1 MVAIVTGNGL
11 GLQSSSALGLGAHGQ
26 VGNAAFGQT
35 GEQLYVNAANGNLV
49 IQDRDQL
56 LLGQGVNSSIYRAY
70 NSLGQFA
77 GDNWRPGGSR
87 TVDGLTGTLNSIG
100 STVTLTDWDG
110 SSTVYEYDASR
121 QLYVSTAWLGAS
133 VAQGDFE
140 PGYADAT
147 GTGAYATLS
156 FDEATRNWQWND
168 GNNGLSE
175 LYDATRGGRLVSTRD
190 RDGNTVGYAY
200 NAAGQLAQ
208 VTTAGGDVTYLD
220 YNAAGQLTD
229 LRSVY
234 RGMGN
239 SLVTSTTIRYA
250 YDTQGR
256 LSRVTV
262 DLSPEDNSIADA
274 HVYTTTYTYDGT
286 SSRIASITQSDGSQV
301 MFTYLQVN
309 GEYRVATIGEK
320 ADDGVFRITTLSYDT
335 ANRQTTVTDPLG
347 YRKVLTYD
355 DAGRL
360 TSIRST
366 SSLDGQWVNL
376 NFTYNV
382 NGDSDLRILNDG
394 KGKPIYFIYD
404 AAGNLIS
411 QSDSSADVTR
421 TYGSNNELL
430 TETVFDKTSNF
441 ANGYANQYLT
451 TRYVYDA
458 AGHLRYV
465 VSAAG
470 RVTEF
475 RYNAAGQKVSEIQYT
490 SAAFDVSALSN
501 TDAVSEATLNA
512 WAAGLVNPSEAIRID
527 STYDYRGNL
536 ATVTRYEK
544 LLADGTGDV
553 TGAII
558 QTRYVY
564 DAAGRLLQRFAG
576 SPGNE
581 KAETFTYDG
590 LGRLLCA
597 IQFDGVTTLYQ
608 YDDAHHTVSVTFSNG
623 LTRTSTYNAAGELVA
638 VVDSVQGKVQS
649 QIRNYYDTNGRLQ
662 MTTDANGLN
671 THYLYNGRG
680 QCVAQIAPDGTLTEY
695 VYDTTFA
702 RPLRTLTY
710 ATRLTA
716 AQLASLTNAD
726 GTPAERL
733 KSGAL
738 LTLDSSK
745 LRPPASVD
753 DRTVWAFY
761 LNNFIDHTVDA
772 DGTVTQVQYDGSGR
786 PVVKTVFANRVDTSV
801 APTQVLP
808 DADPANDRVTRY
820 FYDQDGLLRGELDPE
835 GFLTEY
841 RYNGAGERVET
852 VRYAT
857 ATDAS
862 LRSQGM
868 FAQLVPGSSDA
879 DAHLSYFYD
888 SRGLLCAE
896 VDAEG
901 YVTHYSYDAWGNVT
915 QRVHGQQVDLG
926 SMQAPQQIPVTI
938 NVTGTL
944 GSSGS
949 VEIWIDGVQAGALT
963 FDLPFGGFATGT
975 LDVPN
980 VVPLAH
986 HTIEFRYP
994 ADSGLSIG
1002 SATFG
1007 ASWLSK
1013 ADELSTPVGGNPS
1026 QQSLRYVLRAD
1037 AMLAWTS
1044 RPGQMEFTY
1053 YTYDAMGRLT
1063 GRTTYSQDG
1072 MGGNVSTSWTWDDE
1086 GRVASETTAGRTTTY
1101 RYDLQGRLIAQ
1112 LGGEGSTAL
1121 AALGANATLAQIDAV
1136 WQSWGVS
1143 YTYDAAGLRTSMT
1156 DANGNTT
1163 YYYYDVAG
1171 HLTHVVNPIG
1181 EVVEYQYDA
1190 FGDVTET
1197 LVYATRVAADTL
1209 ASLVGGLLSDP
1220 LRSTLAVLGDDSDV
1234 TRTAFTYSAAGRLV
1248 QRTDAL
1254 GLSTRYTYN
1263 TFGEQ
1268 ISTVRDIASNVQ
1280 VRDTIDY
1287 DRLGQAIRH
1296 TSDAGG
1302 LNLITQAIYD
1312 AFGRVIESI
1321 DANGVLRRQD
1331 YDRNGNV
1338 VVVTDGTGARMHMTY
1353 DAFRNMLTRTDAT
1366 GSTTTWSYSE
1376 FDRAVTVTTA
1386 EGIRTTLTYNDAGQ
1400 IVTLT
1405 DGRGNTTGYTYDRD
1419 GNLVTTTD
1427 ATGATTTQNYDHAGH
1442 LIDTVDARG
1451 VRTTYSYDATG
1462 RVLSCTVDP
1471 SGLNLTTRYEYDG
1484 KGQATRVTDPSGVVT
1499 ETRYDAAGHTVS
1511 VTADVGGLNLLTTFA
1526 YDGVGNVLT
1535 VTEGAGGCNPRVTRN
1550 VYDKAGRLTSTTV
1563 DPGKLELTTS
1573 YGYDGNG
1580 NVVSVTDA
1588 AGGVTRYVYDE
1599 EGRQIW
1605 SVGPTGALVRSVYD
1619 AAGRVVARTAFAF
1632 PLDGSPDNLTDAY
1645 ITGSQTL
1652 QPLLD
1657 QTTQYVYDAD
1667 GRLRYV
1673 VNALN
1678 YVAENVY
1685 DANGNVISTITYA
1698 SPVNIAGALTVDA
1711 VATALSAQS
1720 AQAHASD
1727 RTTRMVYDVANRVA
1741 ASIDALGFVTS
1752 NRYDAGGNLL
1762 ERTQY
1767 QTPYAEAGI
1776 PDASA
1781 LELWLASPG
1790 VGRPSGDRTTT
1801 WIYDAATRPVYVI
1814 DAEGYVT
1821 EQRYDPAGHLLT
1833 TIRYADRYEA
1843 ARGASQTQAAALLPQ
1858 IIPASAAATGYDYDS
1873 AGRLTSTTN
1882 AAGVVTRYE
1891 LDALGRAVNT
1901 SVADGLPEQSVTHAV
1916 FDAAGRM
1923 IEQTRA
1929 YGTSV
1934 AATSRYTYDGMGRV
1948 TAETDPRGV
1957 ELSESDTAWALAE
1970 RKARGYVDANGEAL
1984 EAAALSPSQR
1994 SNLQAA
2000 YRMRYIYNA
2009 RGDLLVT
2016 ADALGY
2022 ITSNTYDAF
2031 GNRVTA
2037 ADQNR
2042 NITQISYDVLNRA
2055 VRVVSPTASIVLT
2068 EYDAFGDAVKV
2079 TQDTKAVTR
2088 MEYDRLGH
2096 LVRSTDAEG
2105 YGEIYAYDA
2114 FGNRTGYTN
2123 KVGGQF
2129 SYTYDRRGLMLSETL
2144 PVTSGGKAV
2153 VNTFEYDARGNR
2165 IATIEAQGLK
2175 EERVTRYGY
2184 DLLDR
2189 QITLT
2194 GVSVYQAGFPASTTE
2209 TRVYDAQGNLTSITD
2224 ANGHTTTLYYD
2235 VAGRKTAQVSPTGT
2249 LTLWAC
2255 DAVGNVIATKV
2266 YADPVVAQPGSQPP
2280 APADAANVR
2289 ETRYVYDA
2297 DNRLTQSR
2305 VQNVA
2310 TGYFDPSA
2318 GDDARGEYF
2327 ITSGSELV
2335 TTWEYDGCGQVT
2347 ATVDPAG
2354 NRTTYFYNKAG
2365 QKTLEIDAKGF
2376 GIAYT
2381 VNAQGNVTQETR
2393 FALPFPDP
2401 VSASASVNTIVSAW
2415 PRSADD
2421 RITNYTWDNNGRL
2434 LSESRVGVEFAK
2446 VDANGKLVQSTGDAT
2461 SNYSYDGEGH
2471 LLRKVDA
2478 NGSQYDFTYD
2488 ALGRLTGEMLPQFA
2502 DYQNRQ
2508 VRVTTIYDYDGLNN
2522 VVRET
2527 RKGESD
2533 QVTTYLY
2540 DAGGRLHSK
2549 VNALGVAT
2557 NFRYDAVGNVTSVFY
2572 LRSDVDGNQR
2582 LDSTT
2587 ITYDAE
2593 NREISRVTQTSDAAT
2608 GARVSTGALIEQR
2621 YNAYGEVTGRRTGGG
2636 GANGEWQEYA
2646 DYDNAGR
2653 VVRTN
2658 FDDGV
2663 SHLFMYDRNGNATL
2677 KVESMESDLR
2687 YRVIT
2692 TGDDLV
2698 ALLQSVD
2705 MMQTYTRYDQRNQ
2718 VIQIRQPKTSGGIP
2732 TISFSPV
2739 DIPIDGGVFA
2749 NTELSISGWIDS
2761 SARPVT
2767 GPTLPLVNGDAGML
2781 DADGKVSV
2789 TGSWSV
2795 DKSEDNGYIS
2805 VSSLDFSLPDFAQL
2819 YGAYNVEVRVSY
2831 TASGSEWQIRG
2842 GQDQAAFAQP
2852 FGRPSGTAWS
2862 AVVPMNATQ
2871 VSVPVNW
2878 RSGQLWLN
2886 GFFVD
2891 SSVTFTWTA
2900 EIYVT
2905 PLSAGSGPVLA
2916 GTVSQSA
2923 QLINFSNGQA
2933 LIGNSDVLDASAPLQ
2948 VASGLLSVARN
2959 SLPEGTAGMLYY
2971 RRAGSTETFLPLPKS
2986 SSSLPNSFTVDT
2998 SGLPDDDYEVIF
3010 IAVSDGSYGE
3020 AGSLL
3025 RRDGYRL
3032 HISHTDGPKIELAD
3046 LPAASPSSCPGFTVD
3061 ASGNYI
3067 WAAPQSLNIFGIRS
3081 TEGKLADYIVVR
3093 LRDPNN
3099 PGWQL
3104 DYPVWRNPIT
3114 GGFQIDMAS
3123 LGGGVYEIS
3132 LDLFDSAGA
3141 QIDALRGT
3149 INLPGNGQSPS
3160 FALGYLVDL
3169 KSTVVFHSQPA
3180 GTDHMVVSWEQDGT
3194 TQYTTLSGMA
3204 GDFLWDTTKAGLQPD
3219 SVYSIRFTAYDTAGR
3234 PLSMGQG
3241 DIRIGVNAT
3250 SEVTL
3255 TGSALPSIFQ
3265 FSPTD
3270 SSGAP
3275 LTNVDTITLYY
3286 RESTKQ
3292 DVDYDR
3298 TFSTITLTR
3307 DAAGRFLFDAGDL
3320 PTNVEY
3326 EYRYLAM
3333 DAAGNVLMERQ
3344 SYFLTGTRNNPVTNV
3359 DIVGVIEELAKDMT
3373 IDRLQQHDAFGEVS
3387 AERDGRGN
3395 WTYSSYNTMGSLTL
3409 KREPTVMVTLENG
3422 AQIEMAPLTTYYYD
3436 LTGNL
3441 VGLKDANGH
3450 LSTQQWNYGLAQP
3463 AVAQSWDA
3471 MGYSKN
3477 FSYDAVGNLRVST
3490 DELGRR
3496 TDYTYDRANQLIE
3509 IARPVLAN
3517 GQRSIDRYEYDGAGN
3532 RIAHTDALGGR
3543 ERIYYDADGRIV
3555 KTVSAAGRTVQYD
3568 YRWASTISSIGSVA
3582 SGGWVKT
3589 TIDANGR
3596 SMVDEVDLFGRVT
3609 KHTDL
3614 GGHVFQYTY
3623 NWAGLLTKQ
3632 EGTSGQHVEYSY
3644 YSHGLVRSIMDYGTQ
3659 TQSLYEYDGDGNR
3672 TAEFFTDFGNSYVF
3686 AQSRVE
3692 YDALNR
3698 VVAIRDNSYQVG
3710 YEYDALGN
3718 RRRMMAT
3725 YTDMVGYHATEQE
3738 YWYEYDALNRF
3749 TVSMGSLSG
3758 TRATD
3763 PDDTSVHIVAGAAGG
3778 DGVQLGYNAAGERTM
3793 AVYAKDGRTEYYTY
3807 DANGLLATQTVDG
3820 MMIQQR
3826 TNDLLGRVTETIERD
3841 RSSGQIVTAVT
3852 RDWDADSQLMSEHDN
3867 IEGTTTTYTRM
3878 ADGTL
3883 GQVATR
3889 PDNGS
3894 GTTLTST
3901 YSYEWWDSAK
3911 QSQILAQG
3919 SNPDAPGWRPASSYF
3934 NYDVNGN
3941 LKATYDDG
3949 GGQAGSARAFTYYTD
3964 LRGQVQRR
3972 DELVGVTVADEGT
3985 IRGATGDRKHNYYYL
4000 NGNRVG
4006 NQGNDGV
4013 ETVDYVQELA
4023 GKLAKGSESQ
4033 YKVFTPVGSADFDEN
4048 FMAING
4054 VYPGVSPGT
4063 WTVRD
4068 GDTLQSIASSLWGD
4082 ATLWYILADANG
4094 LKGDDV
4100 LKAGQMLTVPNQ
4112 VTNVHN
4118 TATTFKPYD
4127 PGKAIGNTQPTLPDP
4142 PPPPSK
4148 DGGCGPVAAIIAVV
4162 VAAVATVFTA
4172 GAASMALAGT
4182 LSSLTVSGAMTAGA
4196 AALVGGG
4203 AAMGFGTAVAASVIG
4218 GAVGAAAAQGV
4229 MIAAGEQSGFNWKGV
4244 AMGAVGAAVG
4254 SSVLGVTGVGT
4265 AVGSAFGGS
4274 AASQFA
4280 GAAAQGAIRSVT
4292 TQGIGVLTG
4301 AQHSFDWKGVAASAI
4316 ASGVAYGV
4324 GAAVR
4329 SVGADFGFNM
4339 QSDSGRFVTGVSAGV
4354 AAGAASTIV
4363 RGGSLGRNVGAI
4375 SMDAVAS
4382 TIGNMVVDN
4391 VASRTTST
4399 STLYGVGGDV
4409 DRMVQAAYPTDPG
4422 KQFAS
4427 MANWDLSLEG
4437 ELREQA
4443 FVGGLQDQF
4452 GRLANDAIAQ
4462 DIAINQQLGSEF
4474 ASSANQALSVQ
4485 RAQRALNTQS
4495 PRQSEQ
4501 LASFQ
4506 TSAANPL
4513 GNGDAFSPA
4522 DIEYAYG
4529 LTSNARPVSTST
4541 NPPPTQYVS
4550 KSFTQLPLQAT
4561 SSSTDVRG
4569 GFDQYG
4575 NSTAGRAKFD
4585 VTSLVAP
4592 NYSVSVGAYLGVGGE
4607 VEMTFNGIVPS
4618 EVRLGI
4624 GVGLGAHGYL
4634 KAAGSSA
4641 QGFSVDFISKGD
4653 SNLQVGDYRIGA
4665 SLGANAVVGPAS
4677 FQLGSAGIG
4686 GYSNI
4691 MQTPKA
4697 GTYAYFKNG
4706 MALTPSLGLGLEFKG
4721 NIIEFD
4727 YKWR

>member
-133 VAQGDFE
+133 VVQGDFE

-309 GEYRVATIGEK
+309 GEYRVATIAEK

-360 TSIRST
+360 ISIRST

-376 NFTYNV
+376 NFTYTV

-726 GTPAERL
+726 GTPPERL

-786 PVVKTVFANRVDTSV
+786 PVVKTVFANRVDISV

-915 QRVHGQQVDLG
+915 QRVRGQQVDLG
-926 SMQAPQQIPVTI
+926 STQAPQQIPVTI

-963 FDLPFGGFATGT
+963 FDFPFGGFATGT

-980 VVPLAH
+980 IVPLAH

-1007 ASWLSK
+1007 ASCLSK
-1013 ADELSTPVGGNPS
+1013 ADELSTPVGGNAS

-1209 ASLVGGLLSDP
+1209 ASLVGGLLPDP

-1254 GLSTRYTYN
+1254 GLSTRYIYN

-1268 ISTVRDIASNVQ
+1268 ISTVRDIASDVQ

-1419 GNLVTTTD
+1419 GNLVSTAD

-1451 VRTTYSYDATG
+1451 VHTTYSYDATG

-1499 ETRYDAAGHTVS
+1499 ETRYDAAGHTAS

-1535 VTEGAGGCNPRVTRN
+1535 VTEGAGSSNPRVTQN
-1550 VYDKAGRLTSTTV
+1550 VFDKAGRLTSTVV
-1563 DPGKLELTTS
+1563 DPAGLSLTT
-1573 YGYDGNG
+1573 GYAYDANG
-1580 NVVSVTDA
+1580 DVVSVTDA

-1645 ITGSQTL
+1645 ITGSQTV

-1698 SPVNIAGALTVDA
+1698 SPVNIAGALTVEA

-1790 VGRPSGDRTTT
+1790 VAKPSGDRATT
-1801 WIYDAATRPVYVI
+1801 WIYDTATRPVYVI

-1843 ARGASQTQAAALLPQ
+1843 ARGASQKQAAALLPQ

-1957 ELSESDTAWALAE
+1957 ELSERDTAWALAE

-2144 PVTSGGKAV
+2144 PVTSGGQAV

-2249 LTLWAC
+2249 LTLWTN
-2255 DAVGNVIATKV
+2255 DPVGNVVVTQV
-2266 YADPVVAQPGSQPP
+2266 YADPVVAPTGSQ
-2280 APADAANVR
+2280 APEPVDPSRVR

-2347 ATVDPAG
+2347 ATVDPTG

-2401 VSASASVNTIVSAW
+2401 VSASASVNTIVGSW
-2415 PRSADD
+2415 PRSPDD

-2461 SNYSYDGEGH
+2461 STYAYDGEGH
-2471 LLRKVDA
+2471 LRRKVDA

-2527 RKGESD
+2527 RKGEPD

-2767 GPTLPLVNGDAGML
+2767 APTLPLVNGDAGML
-2781 DADGKVSV
+2781 GADGKVSV

-2795 DKSEDNGYIS
+2795 NKSEDNGDIS

-2959 SLPEGTAGMLYY
+2959 SLPEGTPGMLYY

-3046 LPAASPSSCPGFTVD
+3046 LPAASPSSRPGFTVD

-3241 DIRIGVNAT
+3241 DIRIGVNT
-3250 SEVTL
+3250 DSGVTL

-3292 DVDYDR
+3292 DGDYDR
-3298 TFSTITLTR
+3298 PFKTAILTR

-3471 MGYSKN
+3471 MGYGKN

-3496 TDYTYDRANQLIE
+3496 TDYTYDRVNQLIE

-3555 KTVSAAGRTVQYD
+3555 KSVSAAGRTVQYD

-3758 TRATD
+3758 ARATD

-3793 AVYAKDGRTEYYTY
+3793 AVYARDGRTEYYTY

-3867 IEGTTTTYTRM
+3867 LNSTTTTYTRM

-3894 GTTLTST
+3894 GATMTST

-3949 GGQAGSARAFTYYTD
+3949 GGQAGRARAFTYYTD

-3972 DELVGVTVADEGT
+3972 DELVGVTVADDGT

-4068 GDTLQSIASSLWGD
+4068 GDTLQSVASSLWGD

-4100 LKAGQMLTVPNQ
+4100 LKAGQMLTMPNQ

-4148 DGGCGPVAAIIAVV
+4148 DGGCGGVAQIFAVVIAVAVSV
-4162 VAAVATVFTA
+4162 V
-4172 GAASMALAGT
+4172 SMGT
-4182 LSSLTVSGAMTAGA
+4182 GSIVGAMLIGAAGA
-4196 AALVGGG
+4196 AA
-4203 AAMGFGTAVAASVIG
+4203 T
-4218 GAVGAAAAQGV
+4218 QGV
-4229 MIAAGEQSGFNWKGV
+4229 MIAAGEQHGFDWKGM
-4244 AMGAVGAAVG
+4244 AIGAVSAGIGAA
-4254 SSVLGVTGVGT
+4254 
-4265 AVGSAFGGS
+4265 
-4274 AASQFA
+4274 AAPATSFWT
-4280 GAAAQGAIRSVT
+4280 AAAQGAVRSAA
-4292 TQGIGVLTG
+4292 TQGMALAVG
-4301 AQHSFDWKGVAASAI
+4301 AQRGFDWKGMAASAV
-4316 ASGVAYGV
+4316 ASGVGFQAARTINV
-4324 GAAVR
+4324 GG
-4329 SVGADFGFNM
+4329 SNLGFNM
-4339 QSDSGRFVTGVSAGV
+4339 GSDPGRFVTGMGAGI

-4375 SMDAVAS
+4375 TMDAIAS
-4382 TIGNMVVDN
+4382 TIGNLVVDQ
-4391 VASRTTST
+4391 VQAGSVGKTDTTAQRVQEAIGGMNAQV
-4399 STLYGVGGDV
+4399 LPGGLGGVGSGFVAPEASYSSSTALFGVYGGLV
-4409 DRMVQAAYPTDPG
+4409 DSSQTPYAGAAALFGPSSGLATSQIDPRPAVLADNSG
-4422 KQFAS
+4422 GSDNLLYAWDRAKQYGADGWNATKQFAHDMVGATS
-4427 MANWDLSLEG
+4427 MDAARANWDAGNYGTAVTKGAQSFLEAGMTAFTLGAAAPIKTGITALVNGGRATLASEMLGGGAPIFSSGGLLGSRMWASSVGTGAISAGVNAGAQYFLTGDVNPVDVGVSLAAG
-4437 ELREQA
+4437 ALGTRSGLRWNMA
-4443 FVGGLQDQF
+4443 VNAVGGATGTAVNNVVYGKDDSIGGAAFTSGVLSSFGYGLGKLGQGAITSSIRPSLTSSDWAATGVWSSAGWNLLNPNHLPVVAGSLGGASGQEAVNAIYLQMQS
-4452 GRLANDAIAQ
+4452 
-4462 DIAINQQLGSEF
+4462 QLG
-4474 ASSANQALSVQ
+4474 
-4485 RAQRALNTQS
+4485 
-4495 PRQSEQ
+4495 
-4501 LASFQ
+4501 
-4506 TSAANPL
+4506 
-4513 GNGDAFSPA
+4513 G
-4522 DIEYAYG
+4522 
-4529 LTSNARPVSTST
+4529 
-4541 NPPPTQYVS
+4541 
-4550 KSFTQLPLQAT
+4550 K
-4561 SSSTDVRG
+4561 
-4569 GFDQYG
+4569 
-4575 NSTAGRAKFD
+4575 K
-4585 VTSLVAP
+4585 
-4592 NYSVSVGAYLGVGGE
+4592 
-4607 VEMTFNGIVPS
+4607 
-4618 EVRLGI
+4618 
-4624 GVGLGAHGYL
+4624 
-4634 KAAGSSA
+4634 
-4641 QGFSVDFISKGD
+4641 
-4653 SNLQVGDYRIGA
+4653 
-4665 SLGANAVVGPAS
+4665 
-4677 FQLGSAGIG
+4677 
-4686 GYSNI
+4686 
-4691 MQTPKA
+4691 
-4697 GTYAYFKNG
+4697 
-4706 MALTPSLGLGLEFKG
+4706 
-4721 NIIEFD
+4721 
-4727 YKWR
+4727 

>member
-11 GLQSSSALGLGAHGQ
+11 GLQSSSALGLGSLGQ
-26 VGNAAFGQT
+26 IGDAALGQT
-35 GEQLYVNAANGNLV
+35 GEQLYVNAATGNLV
-49 IQDRDQL
+49 IRSQDL
-56 LLGQGVNSSIYRAY
+56 MLLGEGVNGTIYRAY
-70 NSLGQFA
+70 NSLGQLSD
-77 GDNWRPGGSR
+77 DNWRPGGMR
-87 TVDGLTGTLNSIG
+87 IVDGLTGMLNTAG
-100 STVTLTDWDG
+100 STVTRTDWD
-110 SSTVYEYDASR
+110 ASAVT
-121 QLYVSTAWLGAS
+121 YV
-133 VAQGDFE
+133 
-140 PGYADAT
+140 
-147 GTGAYATLS
+147 
-156 FDEATRNWQWND
+156 
-168 GNNGLSE
+168 
-175 LYDATRGGRLVSTRD
+175 YDATRNLYVASGGISTGARATLAWDASSGTWNWSDGANQLTEVYDAAQGGRLAAGRD
-190 RDGNTVGYAY
+190 RAGNTVTYTY
-200 NAAGQLAQ
+200 NAAGLLSQ
-208 VTTAGGDVTYLD
+208 VSMANGEVTYLD
-220 YNAAGQLTD
+220 YNGANQLTG

-234 RGMGN
+234 RDGGGQA
-239 SLVTSTTIRYA
+239 SATTTRYT
-250 YDTQGR
+250 YDSQGR
-256 LSRVTV
+256 LAQVIV
-262 DLSPEDNSIADA
+262 DLSPDDSSIVDGN
-274 HVYTTTYTYDGT
+274 VFTTSYTYDGT
-286 SSRIASITQSDGSQV
+286 SGRVASIAQSDGSKV
-301 MFTYLQVN
+301 AFTYVLVD
-309 GEYRVATIGEK
+309 GGYRVATI
-320 ADDGVFRITTLSYDT
+320 A
-335 ANRQTTVTDPLG
+335 QT
-347 YRKVLTYD
+347 D
-355 DAGRL
+355 DAGRPQVTTLAYNVATGVTTL
-360 TSIRST
+360 T
-366 SSLDGQWVNL
+366 DPL
-376 NFTYNV
+376 NNITQFTYDTE
-382 NGDSDLRILNDG
+382 GRLTKISYPLNNSTAG
-394 KGKPIYFIYD
+394 FRQFTYD
-404 AAGNLIS
+404 ASGNVLS
-411 QSDSSADVTR
+411 VLVFDHPDLSVDYTYDARGNVTQERRGDGTTIIR
-421 TYGSNNELL
+421 TWGDRNQLL
-430 TETVFDKTSNF
+430 TQTISPT
-441 ANGYANQYLT
+441 YQPLT
-451 TRYVYDA
+451 TRYIYDDLD
-458 AGHLRYV
+458 HLRFV
-465 VSAAG
+465 VSPEG
-470 RVTEF
+470 RVTEY
-475 RYNAAGQKVSEIQYT
+475 RYNAVGQQVSVIVHGGGFYT
-490 SAAFDVSALSN
+490 GTGTGEADLAAWVDGLADKSQGTRTDVA
-501 TDAVSEATLNA
+501 
-512 WAAGLVNPSEAIRID
+512 
-527 STYDYRGNL
+527 YDFRGNV
-536 ATVTRYEK
+536 ASVTQYAR
-544 LLADGTGDV
+544 LLTDGTGDPNV
-553 TGAII
+553 GNGLS

-564 DAAGRLLQRFAG
+564 DPSGRLLQRYTGTIG
-576 SPGNE
+576 SQQ
-581 KAETFTYDG
+581 AEQFTYDG
-590 LGRLLCA
+590 LGRLLSA
-597 IQFDGVTTLYQ
+597 TRQDGVLTLYR
-608 YDDAHHTVSVTFSNG
+608 YDDTQHQTLVTFSNG
-623 LTRTSTYNAAGELVA
+623 LTRISTYGALGSLISQTDTLAGQLLSSERFV
-638 VVDSVQGKVQS
+638 
-649 QIRNYYDTNGRLQ
+649 YDALGNLR
-662 MTTDANGLN
+662 MMTDANGAL
-671 THYLYNGRG
+671 TYYLYDADGRR
-680 QCVAQIAPDGTLTEY
+680 VAQIDPNGMLTEY
-695 VYDTTFA
+695 GYTNSGLPRTTT
-702 RPLRTLTY
+702 RY
-710 ATRLTA
+710 ATPVSAAALAKLT
-716 AQLASLTNAD
+716 D
-726 GTPAERL
+726 P
-733 KSGAL
+733 
-738 LTLDSSK
+738 
-745 LRPPASVD
+745 
-753 DRTVWAFY
+753 
-761 LNNFIDHTVDA
+761 
-772 DGTVTQVQYDGSGR
+772 SGR
-786 PVVKTVFANRVDTSV
+786 PVETTLVNGRPRQLDLDNSGLRPAANSLDRTDWRVYDGFGKLVRTVAADGATVVYAYDLRNPQGQVISELHYATLADVAN
-801 APTQVLP
+801 APTGNPPVTP
-808 DADPANDRVTRY
+808 AASSADRRTRY
-820 FYDQDGLLRGELDPE
+820 FYTADGLIAAQLDAE
-835 GFLTEY
+835 GYLTEY
-841 RYNGAGERVET
+841 RYNAAGERTET
-852 VRYAT
+852 IRYAT
-857 ATDAS
+857 PTPTRYRSSGTLAD
-862 LRSQGM
+862 LRP
-868 FAQLVPGSSDA
+868 AA
-879 DAHLSYFYD
+879 DAQDIHAYYLYD
-888 SRGLLCAE
+888 ARGLLTTE
-896 VDAEG
+896 IDGEG
-901 YVTHYSYDAWGNVT
+901 YLTNYTYDALGNVVERTRGLRLITT
-915 QRVHGQQVDLG
+915 QLGGPQQVAV
-926 SMQAPQQIPVTI
+926 SFQAS
-938 NVTGTL
+938 GTA
-944 GSSGS
+944 GS
-949 VEIWIDGVQAGALT
+949 VVEVWIDGVKTGAVTLT
-963 FDLPFGGFATGT
+963 SSGNATYT
-975 LDVPN
+975 LSAAN
-980 VVPLAH
+980 VVPIAN
-986 HTIEFRYP
+986 HTVEFRS
-994 ADSGLSIG
+994 ASGANVIVRNATLGERAFAAEVG
-1002 SATFG
+1002 SASLIANG
-1007 ASWLSK
+1007 AQTS
-1013 ADELSTPVGGNPS
+1013 ARFVVD
-1026 QQSLRYVLRAD
+1026 RA
-1037 AMLAWTS
+1037 AMVLAWAVS
-1044 RPGQMEFTY
+1044 PGELERTTY
-1053 YTYDAMGRLT
+1053 AYDAMGRLT
-1063 GRTTYSQDG
+1063 GRSLYSVSGDVTTRYTYDREGNLNGETVDDG
-1072 MGGNVSTSWTWDDE
+1072 TGP
-1086 GRVASETTAGRTTTY
+1086 RASTY
-1101 RYDLQGRLIAQ
+1101 RYDALGRLTGQ
-1112 LGGEGSTAL
+1112 LTGEGSAAL
-1121 AALGANATLAQIDAV
+1121 AALGANSTQAAVDAV
-1136 WQSWGVS
+1136 WKSWGV
-1143 YTYDAAGLRTSMT
+1143 TYAYDPAGRRTSMT

-1163 YYYYDVAG
+1163 LYYYDG
-1171 HLTHVVNPIG
+1171 GGRLTHVVNPMG
-1181 EVVEYQYDA
+1181 EVVEYRYDT
-1190 FGDVTET
+1190 FGDVTQT
-1197 LVYATRVAADTL
+1197 LVYARRVATGTL
-1209 ASLVGGLLSDP
+1209 ASLAGGVLTDA
-1220 LRSTLAVLGDDSDV
+1220 LRITFAELEDTNASRTTFSYSTS
-1234 TRTAFTYSAAGRLV
+1234 GRLL
-1248 QRTDAL
+1248 QKTDAL
-1254 GLSTRYTYN
+1254 GFSTGYEYN
-1263 TFGEQ
+1263 AFGDQ
-1268 ISTVRDIASNVQ
+1268 TSVVRDIAAG
-1280 VRDTIDY
+1280 VRVLSSSAY
-1287 DRLGQAIRH
+1287 DNRGNLIQQ
-1296 TSDAGG
+1296 SEDVGG
-1302 LNLITQAIYD
+1302 LNLLTSAIYD
-1312 AFGRVIESI
+1312 AFGRLTQST
-1321 DANGVLRRQD
+1321 DANGVVRSQQ
-1331 YDRNGNV
+1331 YDRSGNT
-1338 VVVTDGTGARMHMTY
+1338 VVVTDGTGARSGMTY
-1353 DAFRNMLTRTDAT
+1353 DAFGNVLTRTDAN
-1366 GSTTTWSYSE
+1366 GHTTTWSYSAFNRE
-1376 FDRAVTVTTA
+1376 VTVTTP
-1386 EGIRTTLTYNDAGQ
+1386 EGIVTGSSFNGSGQ
-1400 IVTLT
+1400 LVTLT
-1405 DGRGNTTGYTYDRD
+1405 DGRGNATRYAYDLD
-1419 GNLVTTTD
+1419 GNLTGVTD
-1427 ATGATTTQNYDHAGH
+1427 ATGATVTRSYDHAGN

-1451 VRTTYSYDATG
+1451 THTTYSYDAAD
-1462 RVLSCTVDP
+1462 RVLTRTLDP
-1471 SGLNLTTRYEYDG
+1471 AGLNLTTRYEYDAT
-1484 KGQATRVTDPSGVVT
+1484 GQTTRVTEPSGVVT
-1499 ETRYDAAGHTVS
+1499 ETRYDAGGHAVG
-1511 VTADVGGLNLLTTFA
+1511 VTTDVGGLNLLTTFT
-1526 YDGVGNVLT
+1526 YDGLGNVLT
-1535 VTEGAGGCNPRVTRN
+1535 VTEGAGSSNPRVTQN
-1550 VYDKAGRLTSTTV
+1550 VYDKAGRLTSTVV
-1563 DPGKLELTTS
+1563 DPAGLRLTT
-1573 YGYDGNG
+1573 GYAYDANG
-1580 NVVSVTDA
+1580 DVVSVTDA
-1588 AGGVTRYVYDE
+1588 AGGVTRYVYDA
-1599 EGRQIW
+1599 EGRQTW
-1605 SVGPTGALVRSVYD
+1605 SVGPTGALVRNVYD
-1619 AAGRVVARTAFAF
+1619 AAGRLVSRTAFANSLGDL
-1632 PLDGSPDNLTDAY
+1632 PATVSEAY
-1645 ITGSQTL
+1645 ITGHLTL
-1652 QPLLD
+1652 QPLCD

-1667 GRLRYV
+1667 GRVRYV
-1673 VNALN
+1673 INALN
-1678 YVAENVY
+1678 YVAENIY

-1698 SPVNIAGALTVDA
+1698 SPVNIAGALTADA

-1720 AQAHASD
+1720 DQAHASD
-1727 RTTRMVYDVANRVA
+1727 RTARMVYDVANRVT

-1767 QTPYAEAGI
+1767 QTPYAGAGI
-1776 PDASA
+1776 PDAST
-1781 LELWLASPG
+1781 LELWLASPD

-1801 WIYDAATRPVYVI
+1801 WIYDAAARPAYVI

-1843 ARGASQTQAAALLPQ
+1843 ARSASQKQAAALLPQ
-1858 IIPASAAATGYDYDS
+1858 ITPPTAAETGYDYDS

-1957 ELSESDTAWALAE
+1957 ELSERDTAWALAE

-2000 YRMRYIYNA
+2000 YRTRCIYNA

-2114 FGNRTGYTN
+2114 FGNRTSYTN

-2249 LTLWAC
+2249 LTLWTN
-2255 DAVGNVIATKV
+2255 DPVGNVVVTQV
-2266 YADPVVAQPGSQPP
+2266 YADPVVAPTGSQ
-2280 APADAANVR
+2280 APEPVDPSRVR

-2434 LSESRVGVEFAK
+2434 LRESRVGVEFAK

-2608 GARVSTGALIEQR
+2608 GAQVSTGALIEQR

-2705 MMQTYTRYDQRNQ
+2705 MMQTYTRYDARNQ

-2767 GPTLPLVNGDAGML
+2767 APTLPLVNGDAGML

-2795 DKSEDNGYIS
+2795 NKSEDNGDIS

-2933 LIGNSDVLDASAPLQ
+2933 VIGNSDVLDASAPLQ

-2959 SLPEGTAGMLYY
+2959 SLPEGTLGMLYY

-3046 LPAASPSSCPGFTVD
+3046 LPAASPSSRPGFTVD

-3241 DIRIGVNAT
+3241 DIRIGVNT
-3250 SEVTL
+3250 DSGVTL

-3292 DVDYDR
+3292 DDDYDR
-3298 TFSTITLTR
+3298 PFKTAILTR

-3333 DAAGNVLMERQ
+3333 DATGNVLMERQ

-3517 GQRSIDRYEYDGAGN
+3517 GQRSIDRYEYDSAGN

-3543 ERIYYDADGRIV
+3543 ER
-3555 KTVSAAGRTVQYD
+3555 
-3568 YRWASTISSIGSVA
+3568 
-3582 SGGWVKT
+3582 
-3589 TIDANGR
+3589 
-3596 SMVDEVDLFGRVT
+3596 
-3609 KHTDL
+3609 
-3614 GGHVFQYTY
+3614 
-3623 NWAGLLTKQ
+3623 
-3632 EGTSGQHVEYSY
+3632 
-3644 YSHGLVRSIMDYGTQ
+3644 
-3659 TQSLYEYDGDGNR
+3659 
-3672 TAEFFTDFGNSYVF
+3672 
-3686 AQSRVE
+3686 
-3692 YDALNR
+3692 
-3698 VVAIRDNSYQVG
+3698 
-3710 YEYDALGN
+3710 
-3718 RRRMMAT
+3718 
-3725 YTDMVGYHATEQE
+3725 
-3738 YWYEYDALNRF
+3738 
-3749 TVSMGSLSG
+3749 
-3758 TRATD
+3758 
-3763 PDDTSVHIVAGAAGG
+3763 
-3778 DGVQLGYNAAGERTM
+3778 
-3793 AVYAKDGRTEYYTY
+3793 
-3807 DANGLLATQTVDG
+3807 
-3820 MMIQQR
+3820 
-3826 TNDLLGRVTETIERD
+3826 
-3841 RSSGQIVTAVT
+3841 
-3852 RDWDADSQLMSEHDN
+3852 
-3867 IEGTTTTYTRM
+3867 
-3878 ADGTL
+3878 
-3883 GQVATR
+3883 
-3889 PDNGS
+3889 
-3894 GTTLTST
+3894 
-3901 YSYEWWDSAK
+3901 
-3911 QSQILAQG
+3911 
-3919 SNPDAPGWRPASSYF
+3919 
-3934 NYDVNGN
+3934 
-3941 LKATYDDG
+3941 
-3949 GGQAGSARAFTYYTD
+3949 
-3964 LRGQVQRR
+3964 
-3972 DELVGVTVADEGT
+3972 
-3985 IRGATGDRKHNYYYL
+3985 
-4000 NGNRVG
+4000 
-4006 NQGNDGV
+4006 
-4013 ETVDYVQELA
+4013 
-4023 GKLAKGSESQ
+4023 
-4033 YKVFTPVGSADFDEN
+4033 
-4048 FMAING
+4048 
-4054 VYPGVSPGT
+4054 
-4063 WTVRD
+4063 
-4068 GDTLQSIASSLWGD
+4068 
-4082 ATLWYILADANG
+4082 
-4094 LKGDDV
+4094 
-4100 LKAGQMLTVPNQ
+4100 
-4112 VTNVHN
+4112 
-4118 TATTFKPYD
+4118 
-4127 PGKAIGNTQPTLPDP
+4127 
-4142 PPPPSK
+4142 
-4148 DGGCGPVAAIIAVV
+4148 
-4162 VAAVATVFTA
+4162 
-4172 GAASMALAGT
+4172 
-4182 LSSLTVSGAMTAGA
+4182 
-4196 AALVGGG
+4196 
-4203 AAMGFGTAVAASVIG
+4203 
-4218 GAVGAAAAQGV
+4218 
-4229 MIAAGEQSGFNWKGV
+4229 
-4244 AMGAVGAAVG
+4244 
-4254 SSVLGVTGVGT
+4254 
-4265 AVGSAFGGS
+4265 
-4274 AASQFA
+4274 
-4280 GAAAQGAIRSVT
+4280 
-4292 TQGIGVLTG
+4292 
-4301 AQHSFDWKGVAASAI
+4301 
-4316 ASGVAYGV
+4316 
-4324 GAAVR
+4324 
-4329 SVGADFGFNM
+4329 
-4339 QSDSGRFVTGVSAGV
+4339 
-4354 AAGAASTIV
+4354 
-4363 RGGSLGRNVGAI
+4363 
-4375 SMDAVAS
+4375 
-4382 TIGNMVVDN
+4382 
-4391 VASRTTST
+4391 
-4399 STLYGVGGDV
+4399 
-4409 DRMVQAAYPTDPG
+4409 
-4422 KQFAS
+4422 
-4427 MANWDLSLEG
+4427 
-4437 ELREQA
+4437 
-4443 FVGGLQDQF
+4443 
-4452 GRLANDAIAQ
+4452 
-4462 DIAINQQLGSEF
+4462 
-4474 ASSANQALSVQ
+4474 
-4485 RAQRALNTQS
+4485 
-4495 PRQSEQ
+4495 
-4501 LASFQ
+4501 
-4506 TSAANPL
+4506 
-4513 GNGDAFSPA
+4513 
-4522 DIEYAYG
+4522 
-4529 LTSNARPVSTST
+4529 
-4541 NPPPTQYVS
+4541 
-4550 KSFTQLPLQAT
+4550 
-4561 SSSTDVRG
+4561 
-4569 GFDQYG
+4569 
-4575 NSTAGRAKFD
+4575 
-4585 VTSLVAP
+4585 
-4592 NYSVSVGAYLGVGGE
+4592 
-4607 VEMTFNGIVPS
+4607 
-4618 EVRLGI
+4618 
-4624 GVGLGAHGYL
+4624 
-4634 KAAGSSA
+4634 
-4641 QGFSVDFISKGD
+4641 
-4653 SNLQVGDYRIGA
+4653 
-4665 SLGANAVVGPAS
+4665 
-4677 FQLGSAGIG
+4677 
-4686 GYSNI
+4686 
-4691 MQTPKA
+4691 
-4697 GTYAYFKNG
+4697 
-4706 MALTPSLGLGLEFKG
+4706 
-4721 NIIEFD
+4721 
-4727 YKWR
+4727 